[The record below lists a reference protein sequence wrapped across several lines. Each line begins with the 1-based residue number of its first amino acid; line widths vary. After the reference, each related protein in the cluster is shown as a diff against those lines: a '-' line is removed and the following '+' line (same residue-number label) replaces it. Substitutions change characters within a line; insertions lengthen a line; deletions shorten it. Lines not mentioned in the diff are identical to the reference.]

1 MEIEV
6 NEEMRINSTIGK
18 VRAIDED
25 LGENAEIDYAIVDG
39 NDNKIFEVMK
49 SEKKVVPNSIL
60 ATSDDDDTN
69 STKEAFVTPPN
80 CEIADSQDKSDIKLQ
95 NGDVHQQHLEEKPKT
110 R

>member
-49 SEKKVVPNSIL
+49 LNSKILSYLSRKLKDIKRIMILWQYDCAFRSKKVQIM
-60 ATSDDDDTN
+60 
-69 STKEAFVTPPN
+69 
-80 CEIADSQDKSDIKLQ
+80 
-95 NGDVHQQHLEEKPKT
+95 
-110 R
+110 

>member
-49 SEKKVVPNSIL
+49 LENKIL
-60 ATSDDDDTN
+60 TLFRQKNLKDMKRITIS
-69 STKEAFVTPPN
+69 
-80 CEIADSQDKSDIKLQ
+80 L
-95 NGDVHQQHLEEKPKT
+95 
-110 R
+110 

>member
-49 SEKKVVPNSIL
+49 
-60 ATSDDDDTN
+60 
-69 STKEAFVTPPN
+69 
-80 CEIADSQDKSDIKLQ
+80 
-95 NGDVHQQHLEEKPKT
+95 LENKT
-110 R
+110 LTLFKIFPQ